1 MSNHDHGAQPVI
13 LPPQEAWGVIRSLLN
28 PVTYLKF
35 VKEHPI
41 LSLIFV
47 AGVAVTINRFLVGG
61 LAKTTHL
68 DNNNPWG
75 IWISFDLLCGVALAA
90 GGYTTTAAAL
100 IFNIKSFRTAV
111 KPAVL
116 TAFLGYSFVVYA
128 LLYDVGQPWRLP
140 YPVFVSQGTSSVLF
154 EVGLCVMLYVTVL
167 AIEWLP
173 NFTDWVGL
181 SKISHLIHK
190 ATIALTIMGIVLS
203 TMHQSSLGMLYLIA
217 PSKLHPLWYSPQ
229 LPLQFFVS
237 SMVAGM
243 SMVIFEGTISHHY
256 MHSRMSAEYN
266 RDHDGVLFMF
276 AKACSIILFGY
287 FFMKWVPIAGE
298 NKWSYLF
305 DGKYALMWWV
315 EMLGFVAL
323 PAFLYAVG
331 YRSRSTGTIKAAATL
346 SVLGIVLNRFNVS
359 WFAFNIQLRPE
370 QRYFPSVQEIIV
382 SVFVVTLIILCF
394 RFISKYMAIF
404 SDHPSYQGHQHH

>member
-1 MSNHDHGAQPVI
+1 MSQHDHGAQPVI
-13 LPPQEAWGVIRSLLN
+13 LPPTEAWGVIRSLLQ
-28 PVTYLKF
+28 PKTYIQF
-35 VKEHPI
+35 IKEHPI
-41 LSLIFV
+41 LSLIFI
-47 AGVAVTINRFLVGG
+47 AGVVVTVNRFFVGG
-61 LAKTTHL
+61 LAGTTNL

-90 GGYTTTAAAL
+90 GGYTTTCAAL
-100 IFNIKSFRTAV
+100 IFNIKGFRTAV
-111 KPAVL
+111 KPAIL

-140 YPVFVSQGTSSVLF
+140 YPVFWSPGTSSVLF

-173 NFTDWVGL
+173 NFTDWVGFQ
-181 SKISHLIHK
+181 KISHIIHK
-190 ATIALTIMGIVLS
+190 CTIPLTIMGIVLS

-217 PSKLHPLWYSPQ
+217 PHKLHPLWYSAQ

-237 SMVAGM
+237 SMFAGM

-256 MHSRMSAEYN
+256 MHSRMSPEYN

-276 AKACSIILFGY
+276 AKACSVIMLGY
-287 FFMKWVPIAGE
+287 FFMKLVPMAGE
-298 NKWSYLF
+298 GKWGYIF
-305 DGKYALMWWV
+305 DGKYGAMWLV
-315 EMLGFVAL
+315 EMFGFVLL
-323 PAFLYAVG
+323 PCFLYAVG
-331 YRSRSTGTIKAAATL
+331 YRSRSLGTIKIAAAL
-346 SVLGIVLNRFNVS
+346 GVLGIVVNRFNVS
-359 WFAFNIQLRPE
+359 WFGFNIHLAPE
-370 QRYFPSVQEIIV
+370 QRYFPSVQEVIV

-404 SDHPSYQGHQHH
+404 SDHPAYKDHH

>member
-1 MSNHDHGAQPVI
+1 MSHHDHGAQPVI
-13 LPPQEAWGVIRSLLN
+13 LPPTEAWGVIKSLMN
-28 PVTYLKF
+28 PITYLKF

-41 LSLIFV
+41 LSAIFV
-47 AGVAVTINRFLVGG
+47 AGVVVTVNRFFIGG
-61 LAKTTHL
+61 LAGTTNL

-100 IFNIKSFRTAV
+100 IFNIKGFRTAV
-111 KPAVL
+111 KPAIL
-116 TAFLGYSFVVYA
+116 TAFLGYAFVVYA

-140 YPVFVSQGTSSVLF
+140 YPVFWSPGTSSVLF

-173 NFTDWVGL
+173 NFTDWVGFQ
-181 SKISHLIHK
+181 KISHIIHK
-190 ATIALTIMGIVLS
+190 CTIPLTIMGIVLS

-217 PSKLHPLWYSPQ
+217 PGKMHPLWYTYQ

-237 SMVAGM
+237 SMFAGM

-256 MHSRMSAEYN
+256 LHSRMSPEYN

-276 AKACSIILFGY
+276 AKACSIIMLGY
-287 FFMKWVPIAGE
+287 FFMKLVPIAGE
-298 NKWSYLF
+298 NKWAYIF
-305 DGKYALMWWV
+305 DGKYGMMWLI
-315 EMLGFVAL
+315 EMFGFVAL
-323 PAFLYAVG
+323 PCFLYAVG
-331 YRSRSTGTIKAAATL
+331 YRSKNTGTIKVASALA
-346 SVLGIVLNRFNVS
+346 VLGIVFNRFNVS
-359 WFAFNIQLRPE
+359 WFGFNVHLAPDQK
-370 QRYFPSVQEIIV
+370 YFPSVQEVIV

-404 SDHPSYQGHQHH
+404 SDHPAYKDHH

>member
-1 MSNHDHGAQPVI
+1 MSQHDHGAQPVI
-13 LPPQEAWGVIRSLLN
+13 LPPQEAWGVIKSLLN

-35 VKEHPI
+35 AKEHPI
-41 LSLIFV
+41 LSLIFLV
-47 AGVAVTINRFLVGG
+47 GVVVTVNRFLIGG
-61 LAKTTHL
+61 LAGTTNL
-68 DNNNPWG
+68 DDNNPWG

-90 GGYTTTAAAL
+90 GGYTTTAGAL
-100 IFNIKSFRTAV
+100 IFNIKGLRTAV
-111 KPAVL
+111 KPAIL
-116 TAFLGYSFVVYA
+116 TAFLGYAFVVYA

-140 YPVFVSQGTSSVLF
+140 YPVFWSQGTSSVLF

-167 AIEWLP
+167 MIEWLP
-173 NFTDWVGL
+173 NFTDWVGMQ
-181 SKISHLIHK
+181 KISHVIHK
-190 ATIALTIMGIVLS
+190 CTIALTIMGIVLS

-217 PSKLHPLWYSPQ
+217 PHKMHPLWYSAH

-256 MHSRMSAEYN
+256 MHSRMSPEYN
-266 RDHDGVLFMF
+266 RDHDGVLFAF

-298 NKWSYLF
+298 NKWGYIF
-305 DGKYALMWWV
+305 DGKYGLMWLI
-315 EMLGFVAL
+315 EMFGFIAI
-323 PAFLYAVG
+323 PCFLYAVG
-331 YRSRSTGTIKAAATL
+331 YRSRSTGTIKAAATI
-346 SVLGIVLNRFNVS
+346 SVLGIVFNRFNVS
-359 WFAFNIQLRPE
+359 WFGFNIHLRPE
-370 QRYFPSVQEIIV
+370 QQYFPSVQEVIV

-404 SDHPSYQGHQHH
+404 SDHPSYSKGHH

>member
-1 MSNHDHGAQPVI
+1 MSQHDHGAQPVI
-13 LPPQEAWGVIRSLLN
+13 LPPTEAWGVLRSLLN
-28 PVTYLKF
+28 PITYLKF

-41 LSLIFV
+41 LSIIFV
-47 AGVAVTINRFLVGG
+47 AGLVVTVNRFLIGG
-61 LAKTTHL
+61 LAGTTHL

-100 IFNIKSFRTAV
+100 IFNIKGFRTAV
-111 KPAVL
+111 KPAIL

-140 YPVFVSQGTSSVLF
+140 YPVFVSPGTSSVLF

-173 NFTDWVGL
+173 NFTDWVGMK
-181 SKISHLIHK
+181 KISHLIHK

-256 MHSRMSAEYN
+256 LHSRMSPEYN
-266 RDHDGVLFMF
+266 RDHDGVLFGF

-298 NKWSYLF
+298 NKWAYLT
-305 DGKYALMWWV
+305 DGKFAVMWWV
-315 EMLGFVAL
+315 EMFGFVAL
-323 PAFLYAVG
+323 PCLLYAVG
-331 YRSRSTGTIKAAATL
+331 YRNKSTGIIKAAAAI
-346 SVLGIVLNRFNVS
+346 SVLGIVVNRFNVS
-359 WFAFNIQLRPE
+359 WFAFNIQLRPG
-370 QRYFPSVQEIIV
+370 QHYFPSVQEVIV

-404 SDHPSYQGHQHH
+404 SDHPAYKDHH